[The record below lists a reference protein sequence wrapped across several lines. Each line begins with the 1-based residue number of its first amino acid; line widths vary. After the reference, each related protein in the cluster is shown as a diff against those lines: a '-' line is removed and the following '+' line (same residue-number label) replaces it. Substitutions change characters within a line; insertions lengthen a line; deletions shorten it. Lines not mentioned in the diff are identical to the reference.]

1 MRALRCE
8 GPGGL
13 ADLGVRDVLDPEP
26 GPGQVLLDV
35 RAASVDFVDTLIAD
49 GRYQLRVPVPF
60 TPGNNVAGVVTA
72 VGPDC
77 TRFAVGDRVHGMA
90 FVGAF
95 AERVRVP
102 EAQLRA
108 TPDGLG
114 HDLACLAGSNYRT
127 AYDTLVSTARVRPG
141 ENVVILGASGAV
153 GSAAIALGKAF
164 GARVIACASSPEKL
178 EFCRTAG
185 ADEVVP
191 YTEPD
196 FKDRLKAAC
205 GERGADVVL
214 DTVGGDYAEPA
225 LRATGYG
232 GRYVVIGFAAG
243 EVPRVP
249 LNLVLLKGS
258 TILGY
263 EIGAFQRHHPAEA
276 ETNREALEAMLTDGR
291 LKPPI
296 TGRYTLESA
305 AEAMRT
311 VAGREKYGV
320 TIIEVT

>member
-1 MRALRCE
+1 M
-8 GPGGL
+8 
-13 ADLGVRDVLDPEP
+13 
-26 GPGQVLLDV
+26 
-35 RAASVDFVDTLIAD
+35 
-49 GRYQLRVPVPF
+49 PVPF
-60 TPGNNVAGVVTA
+60 APGSNVAGVVAA

-77 TRFAVGDRVHGMA
+77 ARFAVGDRVHGIGVRRRFRRTRA
-90 FVGAF
+90 
-95 AERVRVP
+95 RVRGAV
-102 EAQLRA
+102 ARHR
-108 TPDGLG
+108 PDGLG
-114 HDLACLAGSNYRT
+114 HDLRVPRPAATTGRPTTRLSPLLAS
-127 AYDTLVSTARVRPG
+127 AAG
-141 ENVVILGASGAV
+141 ETPRRSLGASGAV
-153 GSAAIALGKAF
+153 GSAAIGAASKAF

-185 ADEVVP
+185 ADEAVP

-214 DTVGGDYAEPA
+214 DTVGGEYAEPA

-263 EIGAFQRHHPAEA
+263 EIGAFQTPPPRRSRDQP
-276 ETNREALEAMLTDGR
+276 RDLEAMAHR
-291 LKPPI
+291 RPPPSRRSRR
-296 TGRYTLESA
+296 RYALESA

-311 VAGREKYGV
+311 VAGRAKYGDDCGGGVGADGRGAIV
-320 TIIEVT
+320 TA